1 MKRTHLI
8 GALLLGLASLTAHAQ
23 ATEPAL
29 TVNNPGDRIHI
40 YPNPSRGTFYFNGVK
55 SYLIEVTDLLGQR
68 VYSAEATSDKY
79 PIDLS
84 SHARGIYSYRII
96 NDGEIMQQ
104 GKVVVE

>member
-8 GALLLGLASLTAHAQ
+8 AVLLLGLASLTANAQ

-29 TVNNPGDRIHI
+29 SVNNPSDRIHI
-40 YPNPSRGTFYFNGVK
+40 YPNPSRGTFYFNGVRT
-55 SYLIEVTDLLGQR
+55 YTIEVVNLLGQR
-68 VYSAEATSDKY
+68 VFSAEATSDKY

-84 SHARGIYSYRII
+84 SRAKGIYSYRII

>member
-1 MKRTHLI
+1 MKRIHLI
-8 GALLLGLASLTAHAQ
+8 ALLMLGLASFTAHAQ
-23 ATEPAL
+23 ATEPAVS
-29 TVNNPGDRIHI
+29 VNNPTDRIHV

-55 SYLIEVTDLLGQR
+55 SYLIEVVDLLGQR

-84 SHARGIYSYRII
+84 SRAKGIYSYRII